1 MDYHKDEINFCNPK
15 RSGAAWHSEQVK
27 SCQISKSS
35 VLNIEKD
42 IIAKKKKHKN
52 KENKKHKW
60 LVSLEE
66 TSFVITCR
74 CTWIGI
80 KSFTFC
86 PTFVHNYLY
95 FLI

>member
-15 RSGAAWHSEQVK
+15 RAGAAWHSEQFK
-27 SCQISKSS
+27 SCTISKSS

-74 CTWIGI
+74 CT
-80 KSFTFC
+80 
-86 PTFVHNYLY
+86 
-95 FLI
+95 